1 LVIKSPFATIQ
12 GIGILV
18 MIRPPF
24 FSSSIVEVI
33 HLPYVGKPQS
43 GGVFRVSGDYLAA
56 STAQQPNLVFQTTPS
71 SI

>member
-1 LVIKSPFATIQ
+1 
-12 GIGILV
+12 

-24 FSSSIVEVI
+24 FTSSIVEVI

-43 GGVFRVSGDYLAA
+43 DGVFRVSGDYLAV